1 MEYKLPRPLSHSS
14 ISMYQECPQKYKFK
28 YIDGIPEK
36 PRHFFAFGQS
46 VHLALEFFYSVKA
59 PPAPSLE
66 SVLEFYAQNFVRL
79 GYKDKAQEQEYFENG
94 ASILRDYYRK
104 HIDSYHI
111 PFFVE
116 YGFSTEVNGVPITG
130 KVDRVDRLP
139 DGRVAILD
147 YKTGKAFAK
156 GRELTDSQL
165 TMYQMACEKGLGI
178 EVAKLSLYHLPS
190 QTELSVSRHDDS
202 LVEALKEKIVKT
214 AEGITV
220 GNFQANISE
229 QTCRWCDYK
238 LLCPAYQGKPMES
251 PAAKAE
257 HDLAGLIDEYG
268 ALQQKVEALQAEQAA
283 LKERI
288 VEKLRERGYVRA
300 FGSRFEIARAG
311 SERWE
316 FSDKKKVLELIKK
329 AGLYSRVLAPSAPL
343 VQQLMTDPDL
353 EPAVKA
359 ELRGLG
365 TKVESAE
372 LKVKPL

>member
-1 MEYKLPRPLSHSS
+1 MEYRLPRPLSHSS

-28 YIDGIPEK
+28 YIDGIPERPK
-36 PRHFFAFGQS
+36 HFFAFGQS
-46 VHLALEFFYSVKA
+46 VHLALEFFYGVKA

-66 SVLEFYAQNFVRL
+66 QLLTHYAANWVKV
-79 GYKDKAQEQEYFENG
+79 GYKDKRQEDEYFENG
-94 ASILRDYYRK
+94 KTILRDYYKK

-116 YGFSTEVNGVPITG
+116 YGFSTEVHGVPITG

-147 YKTGKAFAK
+147 YKTGKPFAK
-156 GRELTDSQL
+156 GRELSDSQL

-178 EVAKLSLYHLPS
+178 EVAKLTLYHLP
-190 QTELSVSRHDDS
+190 TNKELSSSRHDDG
-202 LVEALKEKIVKT
+202 LVDALKEKIVKT
-214 AEGITV
+214 AEGITA
-220 GNFQANISE
+220 GDFQAHVSE

-238 LLCPAYQGKPMES
+238 LLCPAYQGKPVET

-257 HDLAGLIDEYG
+257 QDLAGLIDQYG
-268 ALQQKVEALQAEQAA
+268 ETAQRIAELQEQNEALKAE
-283 LKERI
+283 I
-288 VEKLRERGYVRA
+288 VSRLRERGYVRA
-300 FGSRFEIARAG
+300 FGKNFEIARAG

-316 FSDKKKVLELIKK
+316 FTDKKKVLELIKK

-343 VQQLMTDPDL
+343 VQQLMADPDL
-353 EPAVKA
+353 DSSVKA
-359 ELRGLG
+359 ELKGLG
-365 TKVESAE
+365 TLVAGAE

>member
-1 MEYKLPRPLSHSS
+1 
-14 ISMYQECPQKYKFK
+14 MYQECPQKYKFK
-28 YIDGIPEK
+28 YIDGIPERPK
-36 PRHFFAFGQS
+36 HFFAFGQS

-66 SVLEFYAQNFVRL
+66 ELLKFYAQNWVKV
-79 GYKDKAQEQEYFENG
+79 GYKDKKQEDQYFEDG
-94 ASILRDYYRK
+94 KTILRDYYKK

-116 YGFSTEVNGVPITG
+116 YGFSTEVEGVPITG

-178 EVAKLSLYHLPS
+178 EVAKLTLYHLP
-190 QTELSVSRHDDS
+190 TNKEVSVSRHADD
-202 LVEALKEKIVKT
+202 LVGALKEKIVKT
-214 AEGITV
+214 AEGVTL
-220 GNFQANISE
+220 GDFRANVSE
-229 QTCRWCDYK
+229 QSCRWCDYK

-257 HDLAGLIDEYG
+257 QDLAGMIDRYG
-268 ALQQKVEALQAEQAA
+268 ETAQKIAELQEQNEALKAEIVAK
-283 LKERI
+283 LK
-288 VEKLRERGYVRA
+288 ERGYVRA
-300 FGSRFEIARAG
+300 FGKNFEIARAG

-316 FSDKKKVLELIKK
+316 FQDKKKVLELIKK
-329 AGLYSRVLAPSAPL
+329 AGLYDRVLAPSAPL
-343 VQQLMTDPDL
+343 VQQLMADPDL
-353 EPAVKA
+353 DSSVKS
-359 ELRGLG
+359 ELKGLG
-365 TKVESAE
+365 TLVAGAD